1 MRILALAESVNDF
14 PKSRETSVDF
24 FCFLKYFS
32 LSTSPRNLL
41 TSSKVDERD
50 LGCSGFSS
58 VEIMLV
64 KSEGDDHMG
73 AGGEGVHLGKA
84 DGAVFDPLRN
94 VDVGLLLAEDV
105 LFSDIG
111 HEDALTFVGADLEV

>member
-1 MRILALAESVNDF
+1 
-14 PKSRETSVDF
+14 
-24 FCFLKYFS
+24 
-32 LSTSPRNLL
+32 
-41 TSSKVDERD
+41 
-50 LGCSGFSS
+50 
-58 VEIMLV
+58 
-64 KSEGDDHMG
+64 MG